1 METAKLTIRIDRDE
15 LSRLQ
20 EAAKQDKRSVN
31 AQVLRFIQRGLESK
45 CQKKG
50 A

>member
-15 LSRLQ
+15 LARLQ

-31 AQVLRFIQRGLESK
+31 AEVLHCIQRVLSDRQ
-45 CQKKG
+45 QKG
-50 A
+50 S